1 MKPWFEKES
10 NVIKFPEPK
19 AKVIQLP
26 NVQSYPDFLTG
37 VKDLHNRKAK
47 GEISQ
52 DSHDKLYQDLIHRF
66 MKKESF
72 EKPWFLR
79 EYKNLNQAKQ
89 EIIQSVQALDLEDQE
104 NAKKNAELLDQ
115 VYSILKSSDT
125 MSRLGG
131 TIKNALSDE
140 YKENELVTISELIN
154 SSKMQYKQKI
164 DFLKNL
170 QDDKCIA
177 ADMLKTPGNYPI
189 GDLFYN
195 DEKNVAVFKSLLPYG
210 AGAKQK
216 GKGEHALGIMS
227 KRITVKGA
235 GDISVDGVAT
245 ELKVETTTGGGRLG
259 EPGAVPSSEQMKT
272 IFGKY
277 KKIVPMLFDQ
287 QGNFQKPRLNVS
299 VFVSMANQ
307 AKLTPS
313 EKKKLGTDV
322 FGSFWG
328 QHADPII
335 AEFSKANADP
345 DKVRQLHVRANF
357 NWYKDWMANTKGEAF
372 VNLAVLSIARKQLA
386 VISSGDDIVNGTV
399 RIAKQNPYLV
409 TPQPREAFAQINLK

>member
-1 MKPWFEKES
+1 
-10 NVIKFPEPK
+10 
-19 AKVIQLP
+19 
-26 NVQSYPDFLTG
+26 
-37 VKDLHNRKAK
+37 
-47 GEISQ
+47 
-52 DSHDKLYQDLIHRF
+52 

-72 EKPWFLR
+72 ETPWFMR
-79 EYKNLNQAKQ
+79 EYKDLNQAKQ
-89 EIIQSVQALDLEDQE
+89 EIIQSVQALDLQDQE

-154 SSKMQYKQKI
+154 SAKMQYKQKI

-195 DEKNVAVFKSLLPYG
+195 DGKNIEVFKSLLPYG

-259 EPGAVPSSEQMKT
+259 EPGAVPNSEQMKT
-272 IFGKY
+272 IFSKY
-277 KKIVPMLFDQ
+277 KKLAPMLFDQ

-328 QHADPII
+328 QHAEPII